1 MPARKAL
8 LWSIIWIALSLI
20 FTAYVYYFYGHQKG
34 IEFLTGYLIE
44 KSLSIDNLFVFLV
57 IFTLFKVSPPHQRKI
72 LNYGIIGVIIFR
84 GILIFLGITLIHK
97 FSWLMYIFGG
107 LLLYTS
113 YHIIWGEEK
122 QINVDKNI
130 LVRIVR
136 KFFPVKMDYD
146 GNKFFIR
153 ENGKITLTSLFIIL
167 LIVESTDVL
176 FAIDSIPA
184 IFAITTDPFIVLS
197 SNIMAVLGLRSL
209 YFVLVKVQDK
219 FAYVKY
225 GVGIVL
231 AYIGVKMILIN
242 IYKIDS
248 IVSLCIIIT
257 ILTISVFFSQ
267 IKKKVIP

>member
-1 MPARKAL
+1 M
-8 LWSIIWIALSLI
+8 
-20 FTAYVYYFYGHQKG
+20 
-34 IEFLTGYLIE
+34 
-44 KSLSIDNLFVFLV
+44 
-57 IFTLFKVSPPHQRKI
+57 
-72 LNYGIIGVIIFR
+72 
-84 GILIFLGITLIHK
+84 
-97 FSWLMYIFGG
+97 
-107 LLLYTS
+107 
-113 YHIIWGEEK
+113 GEV
-122 QINVDKNI
+122 N
-130 LVRIVR
+130 
-136 KFFPVKMDYD
+136 
-146 GNKFFIR
+146 G